1 MGGLSRDEHTSLLC
15 VMNEREVNEQC
26 LRAIRWLLPK
36 DWAPDHGIGGVDGGG
51 SAGGSGG
58 GGGGG
63 ATGDRSYA
71 AKRSF
76 YMNIQ
81 DRIIE
86 SSKGE

>member
-36 DWAPDHGIGGVDGGG
+36 DWTPGHGIGGVDD
-51 SAGGSGG
+51 GGSGG

-63 ATGDRSYA
+63 GTTGDSSYA